1 MAGADGFIQTNLLF
15 SDIQRATIEYRT
27 NKRELKPE
35 PLNFDLF
42 NSSIEALKEN
52 PIDFVS
58 NGKGKSFFKAC
69 VSIFCNTFLA

>member
-1 MAGADGFIQTNLLF
+1 MIYKELPSNIEQT
-15 SDIQRATIEYRT
+15 Q
-27 NKRELKPE
+27 RELKPE